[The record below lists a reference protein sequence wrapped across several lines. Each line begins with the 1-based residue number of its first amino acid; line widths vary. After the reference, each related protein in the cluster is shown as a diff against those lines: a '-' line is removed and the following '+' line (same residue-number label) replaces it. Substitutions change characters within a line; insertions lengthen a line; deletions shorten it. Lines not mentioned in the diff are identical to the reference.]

1 MEKRPK
7 IEIKLTQTDKIL
19 EAIGYSMLV
28 IYWVMTIVSF
38 STLPENIPIHYNGLG
53 EVDNYGGKAS
63 IFLLPII
70 GTFLFTILTV
80 LNKNPENFNYNVEI
94 NEENAEKQYT
104 NSTKMMRLMKLIV
117 VFIFLM
123 IDYLTIQTSKG
134 NSEGLGKWFLPLT
147 FGLIFIPMGY
157 FAYKSHKFKK

>member
-80 LNKNPENFNYNVEI
+80 LNKNPENFNF
-94 NEENAEKQYT
+94 T
-104 NSTKMMRLMKLIV
+104 TKN
-117 VFIFLM
+117 
-123 IDYLTIQTSKG
+123 Y
-134 NSEGLGKWFLPLT
+134 P
-147 FGLIFIPMGY
+147 
-157 FAYKSHKFKK
+157 